1 MIKDRNDMVDLMVEL
16 LETEISEP
24 DYIPTA
30 RGREIINEIADYAEG
45 TDLFAARGSLD
56 VLIDCLVL
64 ALGDELQR
72 RRYSEVFAY
81 MLDRCESAPTM
92 FHMSASIILLMPFVR
107 RKLLELEVTT

>member
-45 TDLFAARGSLD
+45 TELFAAKGSLGTYMQGWSYTA
-56 VLIDCLVL
+56 LV
-64 ALGDELQR
+64 AH
-72 RRYSEVFAY
+72 
-81 MLDRCESAPTM
+81 MLDRCENAPTA
-92 FHMSASIILLMPFVR
+92 FHLSASVILLMPFVR
-107 RKLLELEVTT
+107 RRFMELEVTA

>member
-45 TDLFAARGSLD
+45 TKLFATKGSLGTYMQGWSYT
-56 VLIDCLVL
+56 
-64 ALGDELQR
+64 AL
-72 RRYSEVFAY
+72 FAH
-81 MLDRCESAPTM
+81 MLDRCENAPTM
-92 FHMSASIILLMPFVR
+92 FHLSASVILLMPFIR
-107 RKLLELEVTT
+107 RKLTELEVSE

>member
-24 DYIPTA
+24 DYIPIA

-45 TDLFAARGSLD
+45 TDIFAARGSL
-56 VLIDCLVL
+56 
-64 ALGDELQR
+64 GDELQR
-72 RRYSEVFAY
+72 WHYPELFAH

-92 FHMSASIILLMPFVR
+92 FHMSASIVLLMPFVR

>member
-1 MIKDRNDMVDLMVEL
+1 MIKDRNDMVDLMIEL

-45 TDLFAARGSLD
+45 TELFAAKGSLGTYMQGWSYT
-56 VLIDCLVL
+56 
-64 ALGDELQR
+64 AL
-72 RRYSEVFAY
+72 FAH

>member
-45 TDLFAARGSLD
+45 TDLFAARGSL
-56 VLIDCLVL
+56 V
-64 ALGDELQR
+64 DELQR